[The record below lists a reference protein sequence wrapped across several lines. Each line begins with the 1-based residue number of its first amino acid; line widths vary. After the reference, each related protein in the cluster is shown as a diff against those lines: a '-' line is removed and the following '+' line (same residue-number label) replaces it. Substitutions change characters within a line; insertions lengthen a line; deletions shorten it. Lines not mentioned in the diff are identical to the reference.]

1 MQKVEKWLKD
11 AKEAAKEQA
20 ELVVTDIKALADE
33 HQVEKW
39 WFFEEVLK
47 HISRIRAE
55 EEKKG

>member
-1 MQKVEKWLKD
+1 MQKVEKWFKD

-20 ELVVTDIKALADE
+20 ELVVMDIKAIADE

-47 HISRIRAE
+47 MN
-55 EEKKG
+55 KLY